1 MQLDAYELLKEEKLT
16 GIHSDGML
24 LRHKKSGARVAV
36 ISNTDENK
44 VFSIGFR
51 TPPSDA
57 CGTPH
62 IIEHTVLCGSDKFPA
77 KDPFVELVKG
87 SMNTFLN
94 AMTYPD
100 KTIFP
105 VASCNDK
112 DFQNLMDVYMDAVLH
127 PNIYKNKKIFQQ
139 EGWHY
144 ELEAPEAPV
153 TLNGV
158 VYNEMKGAYSSPDEL
173 MTQLC
178 DEALFPD
185 TCYGQDSGG
194 TPNKIP
200 ELTYEQ
206 FLDFHRKYYHPS
218 NSYIYLYGDMD
229 VEEKLRWL
237 DEAYLNQYDQ
247 IEVDSQIAMQK
258 PFDAPKEE
266 HHFYPIP
273 EEESER
279 DNTYF
284 AYVAVTSDS
293 LNREHYMA
301 FDALEY
307 ALVNSPGAPLK
318 QALIE
323 AGIGTEIN
331 ASFDSS
337 RLQPCFSIEAS
348 NANPEQ
354 KEEFMRIV
362 RNVLEEQ
369 VKHGINQKSLEGYF
383 NREDFSFREADYGRT
398 PKGLIYGIVA
408 MDSWLYD
415 DAEPFLHLEAL
426 NTMKEL
432 RAKIGTGYFEE
443 LIDKYLLKNPHAIL
457 ITMEPKKGLTAEN
470 EQKLEQE
477 LAAYKASLSKED
489 IEKLIADT
497 KELKAYQEAPTPKED
512 LEKIPMLTRADM
524 RKEPLPFHNEEKE
537 IEGVKVLHHNLWSN
551 GIQYLTL
558 FFPCMEITEEEIPYI
573 GLLSEVLGNMDMEH
587 YTYGAWN
594 HELNIATGGMTTRLS
609 TYRQDGDAF
618 TVHFEV
624 ATKVV
629 YDRLPQ
635 AFALMEE
642 MLFCTILSDEKRL
655 HEIISERKSRLQY
668 SISSSGNSYATMHA
682 MGSFSAAHK
691 VDDLCKGISYYQKI
705 KNWDENFEQEK
716 ETIIA
721 KLQELL
727 PRILR
732 RDKIMLGSTCDEEGF
747 AILQKELPEFLTHL
761 YTEPVKQQKL
771 SIVCSKKNE
780 AFKDASKIQYVCCVG
795 SYAKKQLAYHGAFR
809 ILRVILSYDYLWI
822 QVRVKGGAYGCGASF
837 TRNGEVGFSSYRDP
851 NLKKTYEIFQNVVDY
866 IRNFDVDERDMT
878 KYIIGTFSDM
888 DAPMSPAALGKRSE
902 MAYFSALSMEELRKE
917 REQILSAEPA
927 DIRALAEPVEAA
939 LADCCLCVVGNE
951 GKIEEEKDL
960 FEQIQNL

>member
-1 MQLDAYELLKEEKLT
+1 MQLDAYELLKEEELT

-24 LRHKKSGARVAV
+24 LRHKKSGAKIII

-100 KTIFP
+100 KTVFP

-144 ELEAPEAPV
+144 ELEDPEGPI

-173 MTQLC
+173 LTQLC

-194 TPNKIP
+194 TPSKIP
-200 ELTYEQ
+200 DLTYEQ

-229 VEEKLRWL
+229 VEEKLCWL

-247 IEVDSQIAMQK
+247 IEVDSQIKKQK

-266 HHFYPIP
+266 HHFYPIS
-273 EEESER
+273 EDESER

-284 AYVAVTSDS
+284 AYVAVTSDN
-293 LNREHYMA
+293 LNREHYVA
-301 FDALEY
+301 FSALEY

-318 QALIE
+318 KALID

-331 ASFDSS
+331 ASHDAS
-337 RLQPCFSIEAS
+337 RLQPCFSIEAL

-362 RNVLEEQ
+362 RNVLEDQ
-369 VKHGINQKSLEGYF
+369 VKHGINQKSLEGF
-383 NREDFSFREADYGRT
+383 LNREDFSFREADYGRT

-415 DAEPFLHLEAL
+415 EEQPFLHLDTL
-426 NTMKEL
+426 NTIKDL
-432 RAKIGTGYFEE
+432 KAKIGTGYFEE
-443 LIDKYLLKNPHAIL
+443 LIDQYLLKNPHTVL

-470 EQKLEQE
+470 EQKLEKK
-477 LAAYKASLSKED
+477 LAEYKASLSEEE
-489 IEKLIADT
+489 IAQLIADT

-512 LEKIPMLTRADM
+512 LEKIPMLTRSDM
-524 RKEPLPFHNEEKE
+524 RKEPVPFCNEEKE

-558 FFPCMEITEEEIPYI
+558 FFQCMDVTEEEIPYI
-573 GLLSEVLGNMDMEH
+573 GLLCDVLGNMDMEH
-587 YTYGAWN
+587 YSYGAWN
-594 HELNIATGGMTTRLS
+594 HELDIATGGMTTRLAS
-609 TYRQDGDAF
+609 YRQNRESF
-618 TVHFEV
+618 LIQFEV

-629 YDRLPQ
+629 YDRMPQ

-642 MLFCTILSDEKRL
+642 MLFHTKLEDEKRL

-668 SISSSGNSYATMHA
+668 SISSSGNSYAMMHA
-682 MGSFSAAHK
+682 MAAFSAAHK
-691 VDDLCKGISYYQKI
+691 VDELCKGISYYEKV
-705 KNWDENFEQEK
+705 KEWDENFEQEK

-721 KLQELL
+721 KLKELL

-732 RDKIMLGSTCDEEGF
+732 RDKLMIGTTCEEEGF
-747 AILQKELPEFLTHL
+747 ALLRETLPEFLTHF
-761 YTEPVKQQKL
+761 YTQPVKQEKL
-771 SIVCSKKNE
+771 LITCNKKNE
-780 AFKDASKIQYVCCVG
+780 AFKDASKIQYVACAG
-795 SYAKKQLAYHGAFR
+795 SYAKKGLGYHGAFR

-822 QVRVKGGAYGCGASF
+822 QVRVKGGAYGCGANF
-837 TRNGEVGFSSYRDP
+837 TRNGEVIFSSYRDP
-851 NLKKTYEIFQNVVDY
+851 NLKKTYEIYQKVVGY
-866 IRNFDVDERDMT
+866 IRDFEVDERDMT
-878 KYIIGTFSDM
+878 KYIIGTFSEM
-888 DAPMSPAALGKRSE
+888 DAPMSAAALGRRSE
-902 MAYFSALSMEELRKE
+902 MAYFNKLSIEELQKE
-917 REQILSAEPA
+917 REQILAAQPE
-927 DIRALAEPVEAA
+927 DIRALAQQVEAA

-951 GKIEEEKDL
+951 NKIEEDKEL

>member
-1 MQLDAYELLKEEKLT
+1 MQLDAYELLKEEELT

-24 LRHKKSGARVAV
+24 LRHKKSGAKIII

-100 KTIFP
+100 KTVFP

-144 ELEAPEAPV
+144 ELEDPEGPI

-173 MTQLC
+173 LTQLC

-194 TPNKIP
+194 TPSKIP
-200 ELTYEQ
+200 DLTYEQ

-237 DEAYLNQYDQ
+237 DEAYLSQYDQ
-247 IEVDSQIAMQK
+247 IEVDSQIKKQK
-258 PFDAPKEE
+258 PFDIPKEE
-266 HHFYPIP
+266 HHFYPIS
-273 EEESER
+273 EDESER

-284 AYVAVTSDS
+284 AYVAVTSDN
-293 LNREHYMA
+293 LHREHYVA
-301 FDALEY
+301 FSALEY

-318 QALIE
+318 KALID

-331 ASFDSS
+331 ASHDAS
-337 RLQPCFSIEAS
+337 RLQPCFSIEAL

-362 RNVLEEQ
+362 RNVLEDQ
-369 VKHGINQKSLEGYF
+369 VKHGINQKSLEGF
-383 NREDFSFREADYGRT
+383 LNREDFSFREADYGRT

-415 DAEPFLHLEAL
+415 EEQPFLHLDTL
-426 NTMKEL
+426 NTIKDL
-432 RAKIGTGYFEE
+432 KAKIGTGYFEG
-443 LIDKYLLKNPHAIL
+443 LIDQYLLKNPHTVL

-470 EQKLEQE
+470 EQKLEKK
-477 LAAYKASLSKED
+477 LAEYKASLSEEE
-489 IEKLIADT
+489 IAQLIADT
-497 KELKAYQEAPTPKED
+497 KGLKAYQEAPTPKED
-512 LEKIPMLTRADM
+512 LEKIPMLTRSDM
-524 RKEPLPFHNEEKE
+524 RKEPVPFCNEEKE

-558 FFPCMEITEEEIPYI
+558 FFQCMDVTEEEIPYI
-573 GLLSEVLGNMDMEH
+573 GLLCDVLGNMDMEH
-587 YTYGAWN
+587 YSYGAWN
-594 HELNIATGGMTTRLS
+594 HELDIATGGMTTRLAS
-609 TYRQDGDAF
+609 YRQNRESF
-618 TVHFEV
+618 LIQFEV

-629 YDRLPQ
+629 YDRMPQ

-642 MLFCTILSDEKRL
+642 MLFHTKLEDEKRL

-668 SISSSGNSYATMHA
+668 SISSSGNSYAMMHA
-682 MGSFSAAHK
+682 MAAFSAAHK
-691 VDDLCKGISYYQKI
+691 VDELCKGISYYEKV
-705 KNWDENFEQEK
+705 KEWDENFEQEK

-721 KLQELL
+721 KLKELL

-732 RDKIMLGSTCDEEGF
+732 RDKLMIGTTCEEEGF
-747 AILQKELPEFLTHL
+747 ALLRETLPKFLTHF
-761 YTEPVKQQKL
+761 YTQPVKQEKL
-771 SIVCSKKNE
+771 SITCNKKNE
-780 AFKDASKIQYVCCVG
+780 AFKDASKIQYVACAG
-795 SYAKKQLAYHGAFR
+795 SYAKKGLGYHGAFR

-822 QVRVKGGAYGCGASF
+822 QVRVKGGAYGCGANF
-837 TRNGEVGFSSYRDP
+837 TRNGEVIFSSYRDP
-851 NLKKTYEIFQNVVDY
+851 NLKKTYEIYQNVVGY
-866 IRNFDVDERDMT
+866 IRDFEVDERDMT
-878 KYIIGTFSDM
+878 KYIIGTFSEM
-888 DAPMSPAALGKRSE
+888 DAPMSAAALGRRSE
-902 MAYFSALSMEELRKE
+902 MAYFNKLSIEELQKE
-917 REQILSAEPA
+917 REQILAAQPE
-927 DIRALAEPVEAA
+927 DIRALAQQVEAA

-951 GKIEEEKDL
+951 NKIEEDKEL